1 MGRASRHCRFLQLWA
16 DGKRVSKNSPED
28 NNLSEAVV
36 PITAPELDGW
46 TWSLTC
52 ERDDAFLLS
61 DILSELGAPLATAVS
76 IDELSPRS
84 FRVTAYYLAKPDANE
99 ITTAI
104 ELVGVEKSILSGAQI
119 SPIAKTNWVARS
131 QENLNPVEAGRFCIF
146 GEHDRDRIKHRSR
159 TTIEIN
165 AAEAFGT
172 AHHGTTKGCLLAINA
187 YMRRAYP
194 PRRILDLGTGT
205 GVLAIACALLSPHAL
220 ITATDIDPI
229 ATRTAATNC
238 RLNAVGNRID
248 ILDCPGFEHPKLRK
262 SKPFDLIIANIL
274 ADPLKSMSGQ
284 FFDHTKPGGTLILSG
299 ILNTQS
305 DAVANTFRAHGFIH
319 KARLISGE
327 WSTLTMQR
335 CI

>member
-1 MGRASRHCRFLQLWA
+1 
-16 DGKRVSKNSPED
+16 VSKNSPEY
-28 NNLSEAVV
+28 NSISESLSEDVV
-36 PITAPELDGW
+36 PGTAPELDGW
-46 TWSLTC
+46 TWSLEC
-52 ERDDAFLLS
+52 ERDYAFLLS
-61 DILSELGAPLATAVS
+61 DVLSELDAPLATAVS
-76 IDELSPRS
+76 IDELSPS
-84 FRVTAYYLAKPDANE
+84 TFRVTAYYLAKPDAGA

-104 ELVGVEKSILSGAQI
+104 ELIGVEKSILSGAQI

-159 TTIEIN
+159 TAIEIN

-172 AHHGTTKGCLLAINA
+172 AHHGTTRGCLITIDA
-187 YMRRAYP
+187 YMRQGQP
-194 PRRILDLGTGT
+194 QRRILDLGTGT
-205 GVLAIACALLSPHAL
+205 GVLAIACAMLSPHAQ
-220 ITATDIDPI
+220 IIATDIDPI
-229 ATRTAATNC
+229 ATRTTRTNC

-248 ILDCPGFEHPKLRK
+248 ILDCPGFEHPKLRN

-284 FFDHTKPGGTLILSG
+284 FFDHAKPGGTLILSG
-299 ILNTQS
+299 ILNNQADS
-305 DAVANTFRAHGFIH
+305 VANTFRAHGFIH
-319 KARLISGE
+319 KARLIDGE